1 MSTEVPSSVG
11 PVDFFVIAFPG
22 NEFKGEIAPAIQDLV
37 DAGTIRV
44 IDVLLAYKQDDEDVR
59 VLELQEVPSEVFQR
73 FEPIV
78 AEITGLLTENDVR
91 ALSAGLPSD
100 TSIMLL
106 LFENTWARTVGDA
119 IENADGQVVMFERIP
134 RPVVQ
139 DLIQEREELI
149 AQQTDA

>member
-1 MSTEVPSSVG
+1 MSTEAPSVG

-37 DAGTIRV
+37 DSGTIRV
-44 IDVLLAYKQDDEDVR
+44 IDVLLAYKQGDEDVR

-73 FEPIV
+73 FEPMV
-78 AEITGLLTENDVR
+78 GEITGLLTENDVR
-91 ALSAGLPSD
+91 TLSAGLPSD

-106 LFENTWARTVGDA
+106 LFENTWARKVGDA

-139 DLIQEREELI
+139 DLIQEREELL
-149 AQQTDA
+149 AQQADA

>member
-1 MSTEVPSSVG
+1 MSTEAPSVG
-11 PVDFFVIAFPG
+11 PVDFIVIAFPG

-44 IDVLLAYKQDDEDVR
+44 IDILLAYKQGDEDVR

-78 AEITGLLTENDVR
+78 GDITGLLTENDVR
-91 ALSAGLPSD
+91 SLSAGLPSD

-106 LFENTWARTVGDA
+106 LFENTWARKVGDA
-119 IENADGQVVMFERIP
+119 IENAEGQVVMFERIP

-139 DLIQEREELI
+139 DLIQEREELL

>member
-1 MSTEVPSSVG
+1 MSTEAPSVG

-37 DAGTIRV
+37 DSGTIRV
-44 IDVLLAYKQDDEDVR
+44 IDVLLAYKQGDEDVR
-59 VLELQEVPSEVFQR
+59 VLELQEDPSEVFQR
-73 FEPIV
+73 FEPMV
-78 AEITGLLTENDVR
+78 GEITGLLTENDVR
-91 ALSAGLPSD
+91 TLSAGLPSD

-106 LFENTWARTVGDA
+106 LFENTWARKVGDA

-139 DLIQEREELI
+139 DLIQEREELL
-149 AQQTDA
+149 AQQADA

>member
-1 MSTEVPSSVG
+1 MSTAAASVG

-37 DAGTIRV
+37 DSGTIRV
-44 IDVLLAYKQDDEDVR
+44 IDVLLAYKQGDEDVR

-78 AEITGLLTENDVR
+78 GEITGLLTENDVR
-91 ALSAGLPSD
+91 SLSAGLPSD

-106 LFENTWARTVGDA
+106 LFENTWARKVGDA

-139 DLIQEREELI
+139 DLIQEREELL
-149 AQQTDA
+149 AQQPDA